1 MEGMLVFGPQGGLC
15 ERYDIMTAKELR
27 LDDLYLIVRLNA
39 ILYLHMYFLF
49 ALLWVLKYLP
59 ERIIVVGPSDVTAS
73 IRAIAFFV
81 MSAKFRRTFSTYYRS
96 DFKHLRRVHHLLPSD
111 KFWG

>member
-49 ALLWVLKYLP
+49 ALLWALKYLP
-59 ERIIVVGPSDVTAS
+59 ERIIVVGPSDGKYPGHRLFCNVGKVS
-73 IRAIAFFV
+73 PNFLHV
-81 MSAKFRRTFSTYYRS
+81 LSK
-96 DFKHLRRVHHLLPSD
+96 
-111 KFWG
+111 